1 MDQSLEKTKIP
12 AFALITIL
20 GLVLL
25 CVGYLM
31 EKGILDLIYARA

>member
-1 MDQSLEKTKIP
+1 MEESIERKKMA
-12 AFALITIL
+12 AFALITML
-20 GLVLL
+20 GLALL